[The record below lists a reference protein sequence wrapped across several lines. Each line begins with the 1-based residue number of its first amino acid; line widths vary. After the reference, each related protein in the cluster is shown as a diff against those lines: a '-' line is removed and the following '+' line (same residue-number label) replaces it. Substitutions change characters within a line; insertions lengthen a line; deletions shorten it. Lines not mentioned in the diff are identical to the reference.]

1 MSWEGRNVLITGA
14 SGFVGSWLSKNL
26 IEKGANVVAMLK
38 DNAPDIVLKYLG
50 IYSKLK
56 AIEKGD
62 IVNFDWVKKIFA
74 DYNIDTCFHLAA
86 QAIVGIAN
94 QSPIPTLETN
104 IKGTWNIL
112 EVTRIIE
119 SMKRL
124 IVASSDKCYGEPIK
138 LPITEDHPLLASYPY
153 DASKAC
159 ADILSRMYSKTYGLS
174 IGVTRCCNIYGGGD
188 LNFSRIVPDT
198 IRSVIS
204 NKNPVIRSDGTPVRD
219 FIFVMDAVSG
229 YLTLAENLERNEIK
243 GEAFNFGSNSPITVL
258 DFVNKIIKISGK
270 SLKPEVIGKSKPK
283 AEIDAQYLSSEKAEK
298 LLDWRP
304 IVTLE
309 DGLKEAIR
317 WYSDFFISPS
327 GKEFV

>member
-1 MSWEGRNVLITGA
+1 MTWEGRNVLITGA
-14 SGFVGSWLSKNL
+14 SGFVGSWLSKSL

-38 DNAPDIVLKYLG
+38 DNASDMVLKYSG

-56 AIEKGD
+56 GIEKGD
-62 IVNFDWVKKIFA
+62 IVNFDWVKKIFV

-119 SMKRL
+119 SVKRL

-159 ADILSRMYSKTYGLS
+159 ADILSRTYSKTYGLS

-219 FIFVMDAVSG
+219 FIFIMDAVSG

-243 GEAFNFGSNSPITVL
+243 GEGFNFGSNSPITIL

-270 SLKPEVIGKSKPK
+270 KLNPEIIGKNKPK
-283 AEIDAQYLSSEKAEK
+283 CEIDAQYLSSEKAGK
-298 LLDWRP
+298 LLNWKSEVKLD
-304 IVTLE
+304 E
-309 DGLKEAIR
+309 GLKETIQ
-317 WYSDFFISPS
+317 WYSNFFISPY
-327 GKEFV
+327 GKEFF

>member
-14 SGFVGSWLSKNL
+14 SGFIGSWLSKNL

-119 SMKRL
+119 SVKRL

-159 ADILSRMYSKTYGLS
+159 ADILSRTYSKTYGLS

-219 FIFVMDAVSG
+219 FIFVMDAISG

-243 GEAFNFGSNSPITVL
+243 GEAFNFGSNSPITIL

-298 LLDWRP
+298 LLNWRP
-304 IVTLE
+304 KVSLE
-309 DGLKEAIR
+309 NGLKETIR
-317 WYSDFFISPS
+317 WYSDFFTSPY
-327 GKEFV
+327 GKEFF

>member
-1 MSWEGRNVLITGA
+1 MNWEGRNVLITGA

-119 SMKRL
+119 SVKRL

-159 ADILSRMYSKTYGLS
+159 ADILSRTYSKTYGLS

-243 GEAFNFGSNSPITVL
+243 GKAFNFGSNSPITIL

-283 AEIDAQYLSSEKAEK
+283 GEIDAQYLSSEKAEK
-298 LLDWRP
+298 LLNWRP
-304 IVTLE
+304 KVILE
-309 DGLKEAIR
+309 NGLKETIR
-317 WYSDFFISPS
+317 WYSDFFTSTY
-327 GKEFV
+327 GKEFF